1 MLDKTEQGATD
12 ARRRTIAY
20 AMSLVWLLFLTFP
33 LITASQGGVPTL
45 AGAASILITLTF
57 AALYAAS
64 MVRHF
69 RDPDRITETITSRTV
84 GFMALLVALCVA
96 QVFLIGTDA
105 LCLVVFL
112 VPVAVFLL
120 PPKPGYIAGACVVFA
135 TLAYPLLA
143 REFWS
148 LSFGII
154 ASGVFLGCAGSVF
167 FTKSALDDS
176 RVASQ
181 EAVLDERERVARD
194 IHDVL
199 GHTLTAI
206 ALKSE
211 LAERLVDKDSA
222 AAKREIAL
230 ITQLSREGIADV
242 RSTVL
247 GLRVRQ
253 LGVELEQARSVVH
266 EAGIDLTVIGEAD
279 DVDPRYRILFAWAL
293 REAMTNIVRH
303 SHAKKAVIT
312 IHPRSIDITDNGV
325 GFSGTSGNGLRGL
338 RERVE
343 DAGGSLILTGGN
355 DGTRVQVQM

>member
-1 MLDKTEQGATD
+1 MLDKTEQEATK
-12 ARRRTIAY
+12 ARGRAIAY
-20 AMSLVWLLFLTFP
+20 AVSLVWLLFLTFP
-33 LITASQGGVPTL
+33 LITACQGGFPTL
-45 AGAASILITLTF
+45 AGAASILLTLAF
-57 AALYAAS
+57 AALYAIS
-64 MVRHF
+64 MIRHF
-69 RDPDRITETITSRTV
+69 RDPDRITESLTWQSVAFI
-84 GFMALLVALCVA
+84 ALLIAICVA
-96 QVFLIGTDA
+96 QMFLIGTDA
-105 LCLVVFL
+105 LSLAIFV
-112 VPVAVFLL
+112 VPVTVFLL
-120 PPKPGYIAGACVVFA
+120 PPRPGYLAGACVVFA

-266 EAGIDLTVIGEAD
+266 EAGIDLTVVGEAD

-303 SHAKKAVIT
+303 SHATKAVIT
-312 IHPRSIDITDNGV
+312 IRPRSIDITDNGV

-343 DAGGSLILTGGN
+343 GAGGTLTLTGGE
-355 DGTRVQVQM
+355 DGTTVQVRM

>member
-1 MLDKTEQGATD
+1 MLDKTEKGATVE
-12 ARRRTIAY
+12 RRRAIVC
-20 AMSLVWLLFLTFP
+20 AMSLVWLLFLAFP
-33 LITASQGGVPTL
+33 LVTACQGGIPTL
-45 AGAASILITLTF
+45 AGVLSILLTIAF
-57 AALYAAS
+57 AALYAIS
-64 MVRHF
+64 MIRHF
-69 RDPDRITETITSRTV
+69 RDPDRITESLTWQSVAFI
-84 GFMALLVALCVA
+84 ALLIAICLA
-96 QVFLIGTDA
+96 QMFLIGTDA
-105 LCLVVFL
+105 FSLAIFI
-112 VPVAVFLL
+112 VPVTVFLL
-120 PPKPGYIAGACVVFA
+120 PPRPGYLAGACVVIA
-135 TLAYPLLA
+135 ILAYPVYA
-143 REFWS
+143 REFW
-148 LSFGII
+148 LLPFGII

-167 FTKSALDDS
+167 FTKAALDDS

-253 LGVELEQARSVVH
+253 LEAELEQARTVAR
-266 EAGIDLTVIGEAD
+266 EAGIELAVSGDAA
-279 DVDPRYRILFAWAL
+279 DVDPQYRTLFAWGL

-312 IHPRSIDITDNGV
+312 IRPRSIDITDNGV

-343 DAGGSLILTGGN
+343 GAGGTLTLTGGE
-355 DGTRVQVQM
+355 DGTTVQVRM

>member
-33 LITASQGGVPTL
+33 LVTAFQGGLPTL
-45 AGAASILITLTF
+45 AGALSFLLTLAF
-57 AALYAAS
+57 AALYAIS
-64 MVRHF
+64 MIRHF
-69 RDPDRITETITSRTV
+69 RDPDRITESLTWQSVAFI
-84 GFMALLVALCVA
+84 ALLIAMCVA
-96 QVFLIGTDA
+96 QMFLIGTDTFSLA
-105 LCLVVFL
+105 VFV
-112 VPVAVFLL
+112 VPVTVFLL
-120 PPKPGYIAGACVVFA
+120 PPRPGYIAGACVVIA
-135 TLAYPLLA
+135 ILAYPVFA
-143 REFWS
+143 REFW
-148 LSFGII
+148 LLPFGII

-211 LAERLVDKDSA
+211 LAERLVDKDA
-222 AAKREIAL
+222 DAAKREIAL
-230 ITQLSREGIADV
+230 ISQLAREGIAEV

-253 LGVELEQARSVVH
+253 LEAELEQARTVAR
-266 EAGIDLTVIGEAD
+266 EAGIELAVCGDAT
-279 DVDPRYRILFAWAL
+279 DVDPQYRTLFA
-293 REAMTNIVRH
+293 
-303 SHAKKAVIT
+303 
-312 IHPRSIDITDNGV
+312 
-325 GFSGTSGNGLRGL
+325 
-338 RERVE
+338 
-343 DAGGSLILTGGN
+343 
-355 DGTRVQVQM
+355 